1 MRLIWHLFFNK
12 YINTTQDLNVNNK
25 RLYKGYFA
33 PMNCFN
39 NLAGKYY
46 SSSINVHVIN
56 KRNKRK
62 EILNSFYNNYEK
74 EFKKNKIYF

>member
-1 MRLIWHLFFNK
+1 
-12 YINTTQDLNVNNK
+12 
-25 RLYKGYFA
+25 
-33 PMNCFN
+33 MNCFN

-46 SSSINVHVIN
+46 SSSINVHVKN

-74 EFKKNKIYF
+74 EFKKKKIYF